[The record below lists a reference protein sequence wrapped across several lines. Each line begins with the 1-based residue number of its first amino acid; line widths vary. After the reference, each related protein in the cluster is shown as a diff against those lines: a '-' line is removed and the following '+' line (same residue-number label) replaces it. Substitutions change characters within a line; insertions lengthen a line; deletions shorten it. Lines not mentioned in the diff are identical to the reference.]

1 MPVPVTVWLALT
13 AILTARHGG
22 NAEVCMCM
30 VLASVPEYAERERA
44 AAVGSSCS
52 SRVTH
57 GNSWWEHREQQG
69 FIRNPGKH
77 RSRRFISFLG

>member
-13 AILTARHGG
+13 AILTARDDE
-22 NAEVCMCM
+22 NAEVRMCM
-30 VLASVPEYAERERA
+30 VLASVPECTERERA

-57 GNSWWEHREQQG
+57 GNSWWEHRGQQG
-69 FIRNPGKH
+69 FIRNPGNH